1 MRIRYGPLSLT
12 TSRGGSTDP
21 DALETLSARDMIDAT
36 AEGVGRSEDAR
47 DRQIEVK
54 IDYLSGGLA
63 SVQCFC
69 HRYVDLLHLI
79 DMPEG
84 WRIVNSVWRPR

>member
-1 MRIRYGPLSLT
+1 
-12 TSRGGSTDP
+12 
-21 DALETLSARDMIDAT
+21 MIDAT
-36 AEGVGRSEDAR
+36 AEGVGRGEDAP

-54 IDYLSGGLA
+54 KRRPRGP
-63 SVQCFC
+63 FC

-84 WRIVNSVWRPR
+84 WRIVNSVWRLR